1 MLCFCNVFSGLLD
14 IFRGVFPMLFEQVAN
29 NMWIEMLK
37 NFTVGNIGSM
47 FLISITVIFFELYMP
62 LKSMALIAA
71 AGGM

>member
-1 MLCFCNVFSGLLD
+1 MLCFCNVFGGLLD